1 MFKKLLTVVAAAA
14 LLAGCS
20 KKSDE
25 KKESGVPSA
34 PSPDVYRVN
43 FDTSRGGFVVE
54 VSRAWAPRG
63 ADRFYA
69 LVQQKFFDGA
79 RFFRV
84 MPTFMVQFGLAADPA
99 VTKKWEGTEF
109 PDDPVTMHNT
119 RGTIS
124 FATRGANSRTT
135 QVFINY
141 VDNTRSLDPQ
151 GFSPFGRVVSGMDVV
166 DKIYPGYSERPDQG
180 RVTSEGN
187 AYLEKEFPQLD
198 YIKTARI
205 GG

>member
-1 MFKKLLTVVAAAA
+1 MSMRILTAA
-14 LLAGCS
+14 LIAICLVGCS
-20 KKSDE
+20 KKSE
-25 KKESGVPSA
+25 EGK
-34 PSPDVYRVN
+34 SPLSPPGPEVYRVN
-43 FDTSRGGFVVE
+43 FDTSRGAFVVE
-54 VSRAWAPRG
+54 VSRAWAPLG

-69 LVQQKFFDGA
+69 LVQEKFFDGA

-84 MPTFMVQFGLAADPA
+84 VPNFMVQFGLAADPA
-99 VTKKWEGTEF
+99 VTKNWDGSEF

-124 FATRGANSRTT
+124 FATRGPKSRTT
-135 QVFINY
+135 QVFINFG
-141 VDNTRSLDPQ
+141 DNTQSLDPQ

-166 DKIYPGYSERPDQG
+166 DKIYPGYGEQPDQG
-180 RVTSEGN
+180 RVTHEGN
-187 AYLEKEFPQLD
+187 AYVEKEFPQLD